1 MTTEPLDPP
10 RFTLFE
16 TAVGACGVAW
26 GPRGVVGVQLPE
38 GKAQATRGRLLA
50 RFPGAMEGEP
60 TPEVQQAVAAIAALV
75 RGEPADLSG
84 IVLDMAAVPAFHRRV
99 YEAARAIPPGSTSS
113 YGEVAAR
120 IGSPAASRA
129 VGQALGR
136 NPFAVVVPCH
146 RVLAA
151 GGKVGGFT
159 ANGGVTTKL
168 RLLMAEQALAES
180 ATAHFEGDGSL
191 RFDPVAA
198 VDHLKAADPA
208 MAKLIDAVGPLGMRV
223 RRTSSVFEALAEA
236 IVYQQLTG
244 KAAATILAR
253 VRALFPR
260 PHEGLSPRLVLRA
273 SDDKLR
279 GAGLSRAKT
288 LSLRDLAAKAEAGQV
303 PSLAEIHAMD
313 DAAIVERLTQVR
325 GIGRWTVEMILMFRL
340 GRGDVWPVDDYGVR
354 KGYSVAFK
362 TRGVPTAKELVE
374 RGEPFRPYR
383 SAAAWYMWRAAEG
396 SKRVTAAKKKAVPAE
411 ERVAPAKKKAVS
423 AKKSARPAKR

>member
-1 MTTEPLDPP
+1 MTTEPLATP
-10 RFTLFE
+10 RFALFD
-16 TAVGACGVAW
+16 TPVGVCGVAW
-26 GPRGVVGVQLPE
+26 GPRGLVGIQLPE
-38 GKAQATRGRLLA
+38 GKAQATRGRLLE
-50 RFPGAMEGEP
+50 RFPDAIEADP
-60 TPEVQQAVAAIAALV
+60 TPEVQRAVDAITALI

-84 IVLDMAAVPAFHRRV
+84 IALDMAAVPPFHRRV

-120 IGSPAASRA
+120 IGSPGASRA

-159 ANGGVTTKL
+159 ANGGIATKL
-168 RLLMAEQALAES
+168 RLLLAERVHAEDAMS
-180 ATAHFEGDGSL
+180 HFEGDGTL
-191 RFDPVAA
+191 MFDPSAA
-198 VDHLKAADPA
+198 VAHLRASDPR
-208 MAKLIDAVGPLGMRV
+208 MAKVVDASGPLGLRV
-223 RRTSSVFEALAEA
+223 RRTPSVFEALAEA

-260 PHEGLSPRLVLRA
+260 PHEGLSPRLILRA
-273 SDDKLR
+273 SDEKLR
-279 GAGLSRAKT
+279 GAGLSRAKA
-288 LSLRDLAAKAEAGQV
+288 LSLRDLAAKAEAGHI

-313 DAAIVERLTQVR
+313 DAAIVERLTEVR
-325 GIGRWTVEMILMFRL
+325 GIGRWTVEMILIFRL

-354 KGYSVAFK
+354 KGYAVTFG

-374 RGEPFRPYR
+374 RGDPFRPYR

-396 SKRVTAAKKKAVPAE
+396 AKRIAPVAAGKPRETRSAKGAAK
-411 ERVAPAKKKAVS
+411 
-423 AKKSARPAKR
+423 RPKRAAKRTKF